1 MSDRQTILVVG
12 SGGREHAIAWKLA
25 QSPSIKKIYCAPGNA
40 GIAKNAEC
48 IDISAENI
56 DALAELAEKQ
66 AIDLTIVGPE
76 IPLSKGIVDEF
87 QKRELRIFGPN
98 KNSAQIEGSKIFA
111 KELMRK
117 YKIPTAECAIFD
129 DAGNAKEYAAQQEMP
144 VVVKADGLAAG
155 KGVIICNNAQEA
167 ADAIDKI
174 MVEKAFGASGSR
186 TIIEECLKGEEASI
200 LAFSDGKN
208 VIPMAPS
215 QDHKRIYD
223 NDLGPNTGG
232 MGAYA
237 PAPIISPDLQN
248 EIMETILQ
256 PTIDAMRSEGTE
268 YKGIL
273 YAGIMLCNNAPKVLE
288 FNARFGDPET
298 QAVLPLMQSDLLDAI
313 NACIDGNL
321 HNAEIK
327 FSSGA
332 ACCVVLASGGYPES
346 YEKGEIIHGLE
357 EANKLQNSAV
367 FHAGTKFNDK
377 KEITTNGG
385 RVLGVTGFGAN
396 IKSAIDSAYNTVSKI
411 SFEGMHFRKDIGRRA
426 LDRLGK

>member
-1 MSDRQTILVVG
+1 MSAEQSVLVVG
-12 SGGREHAIAWKLA
+12 SGAREHAIVWKLA
-25 QSPSIKKIYCAPGNA
+25 QSPGIKKIYCAPGNA

-48 IDISAENI
+48 VDIAAENI
-56 DALAELAEKQ
+56 DALAEFAKKE
-66 AIDLTIVGPE
+66 AIGLTIVGPE

-87 QKRELRIFGPN
+87 QKRELRIFGPD

-111 KELMRK
+111 KGLMQK
-117 YKIPTAECAIFD
+117 HKIPTADFAIFD
-129 DAGNAKEYAAQQEMP
+129 DAEGAKEYAAQQEMP
-144 VVVKADGLAAG
+144 VVIKADGLAAG

-167 ADAIDKI
+167 ADGIDKI
-174 MVEKAFGASGSR
+174 MVERAFGDSGNKI
-186 TIIEECLKGEEASI
+186 IIEECLRGEEASI

-208 VIPMAPS
+208 VIPMVPS

-223 NDLGPNTGG
+223 NDKGPNTGG

-237 PAPIISPDLQN
+237 PAPIITENLQE
-248 EIMETILQ
+248 EIMRTVLQ

-313 NACIDGNL
+313 NACIDGQL

-327 FSSGA
+327 FSDGA
-332 ACCVVLASGGYPES
+332 ACCVVIASGGYPEN
-346 YEKGEIIHGLE
+346 YEKGKIIYGLE
-357 EANKLQNSAV
+357 DADKLQSSAV
-367 FHAGTKFNDK
+367 FHAGTKFNGK
-377 KEITTNGG
+377 KETITNGG
-385 RVLGVTGFGAN
+385 RVLGVTGFGAG
-396 IKSAIDSAYNTVSKI
+396 IKNAIDNAYSAVSKI
-411 SFEGMHFRKDIGRRA
+411 SFEGMQFRKDIGKRA
-426 LDRLGK
+426 LERL